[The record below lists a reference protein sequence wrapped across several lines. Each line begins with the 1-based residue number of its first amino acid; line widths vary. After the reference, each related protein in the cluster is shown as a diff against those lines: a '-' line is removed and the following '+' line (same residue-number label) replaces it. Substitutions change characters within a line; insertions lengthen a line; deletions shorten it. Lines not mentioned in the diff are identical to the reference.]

1 MKTDH
6 FTKPLRGGYN
16 TSTTI
21 YDRHRF
27 LNASGFSPVNRLN
40 VRLK

>member
-16 TSTTI
+16 K
-21 YDRHRF
+21 
-27 LNASGFSPVNRLN
+27 NRP
-40 VRLK
+40 LKIKTALPDQNERKGREKYTL